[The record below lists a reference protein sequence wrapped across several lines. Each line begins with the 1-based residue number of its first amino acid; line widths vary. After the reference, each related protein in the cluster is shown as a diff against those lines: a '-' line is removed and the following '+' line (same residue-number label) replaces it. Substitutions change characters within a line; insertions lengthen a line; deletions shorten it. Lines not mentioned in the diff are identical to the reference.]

1 LTRRRPAAHPARG
14 AADRAGRR
22 TLDLDR
28 FLVATA
34 GAVKDEF
41 SRRNAVMSFPRY
53 LQALASRPASLTR
66 GAARYMVDAVESAG
80 EYEVPGIGA
89 PRRRRRAF
97 DDPGG
102 SESTAEVFGQE
113 EVQDRFLDVLSEF
126 ARRGRSDRFILLHGP
141 NGAAKSSLIEA
152 LVRAL
157 ERYSRTPAGALYR
170 TAWIFCESQ
179 DRERLGFGRS
189 REPEEAESL
198 ADVDERLI
206 TSRLPCEL
214 KDPPFFL
221 IPKAARRA
229 FFEEALA
236 TASPEERAAFRFD
249 ERILEGEPGPKSRVV
264 YETLLKSYDGD
275 WRRVMRHVRVE
286 RYDIS
291 RRFRSG
297 AVLIEPQGT
306 IDAQS
311 RLLAHASTA
320 GLPPVLSHETIVE
333 ASGDLI
339 DANGG
344 LVEFSDFFKR
354 PIEASKYLL
363 TTAERG
369 VLNLPGF
376 TAHLNLVL
384 CGTTDEKYLAAFK
397 RDPSFP
403 SFKGRFELVRC
414 PYLLEYKKEA
424 QIYARHLA
432 QVRGARHV
440 APHTAVAIAL
450 WAVLTRLRRP
460 DPGRYPPAVQAA
472 IRRLTPV
479 QKARLYDRGELPRD
493 LGDEEQ
499 KLLRA
504 EIVNLRSEFDDCEEE
519 FEGYVDAAYEG
530 RDGASPREIMSMLS
544 EIAVETARPCISPVD
559 LFESLPRLIRDR
571 SLYRF
576 LRLERDG
583 QYRDPQGFVEAVR
596 KEYVRH
602 LARELQQA
610 SELVAEGEYGRLFL
624 EYFRHVKAFDVKEK
638 VQNPATGKAEPPDER
653 LMAEVE
659 SRLDLKEPVER
670 FRRDLMTRI
679 AAFRI
684 DHPTKPL
691 VYEELFEGV
700 FGALRRKV
708 FEEQKSRLVRLA
720 EDALAAKAGVSDGA
734 APERRDAARG
744 LLDRLVK
751 AFGYC
756 DACSGEMLSYFLR
769 YRDEIAEL

>member
-1 LTRRRPAAHPARG
+1 M
-14 AADRAGRR
+14 
-22 TLDLDR
+22 DLDR
-28 FLVATA
+28 FLVSTA
-34 GAVKDEF
+34 GSVREDF
-41 SRRNAVMSFPRY
+41 TRRNAVMSFPRY
-53 LQALASRPASLTR
+53 LQLLAAKPASLTR
-66 GAARYMVDAVESAG
+66 GAARYLVDAVQASG
-80 EYEVPGIGA
+80 EYEVQGIGG
-89 PRRRRRAF
+89 PQRRRRAF
-97 DDPGG
+97 DDPGR
-102 SESTAEVFGQE
+102 SETSSEVFGQE
-113 EVQDRFLDVLSEF
+113 EVQERILDVLSEF

-152 LVRAL
+152 LVRSI
-157 ERYSRTPAGALYR
+157 ERYSKTPEGALYR
-170 TAWIFCESQ
+170 ISWIFCETQ

-189 REPEEAESL
+189 REPDEAESL
-198 ADVDERLI
+198 ADVDDRLI
-206 TSRLPCEL
+206 SSRVPCEL
-214 KDPPFFL
+214 KDPPFLL
-221 IPKAARRA
+221 IPKEARRA
-229 FFEEALA
+229 FFDEALA
-236 TASPEERAAFRFD
+236 SASETERAAFRFD
-249 ERILEGEPGPKSRVV
+249 ERITDGDPGPKSRAI
-264 YETLLKSYDGD
+264 YEALLKSYGGD

-286 RYDIS
+286 RFDVS

-311 RLLAHASTA
+311 RLLAHAGTA
-320 GLPPVLSHETIVE
+320 GLPPVLMHETLVE
-333 ASGDLI
+333 ATGDLI

-397 RDPSFP
+397 RDPTFP
-403 SFKGRFELVRC
+403 SFKGRFELIRC

-432 QVRGARHV
+432 TVRGERHV
-440 APHTAVAIAL
+440 APHTSVAIAL

-460 DPGRYPPAVQAA
+460 DAAKYPPAVQSAV
-472 IRRLTPV
+472 RKLTPV
-479 QKARLYDRGELPRD
+479 QKARLYDRGDLPRE
-493 LGDEEQ
+493 LSDEEQ
-499 KLLRA
+499 KMLRA
-504 EIVNLRSEFDDCEEE
+504 EIANLRAEFDDSEEE

-530 RDGASPREIMSMLS
+530 RDGASPREIMAMLS
-544 EIAVETARPCISPVD
+544 EIAVDTARSCISPVD
-559 LFESLPRLIRDR
+559 LFESLPRLIKDR

-576 LRLERDG
+576 LRLEKDG
-583 QYRDPQGFVEAVR
+583 LYRDPFAFVEAVR

-602 LARELQQA
+602 LARELQKA
-610 SELVAEGEYGRLFL
+610 SDLVAEGEYKRLFL

-638 VQNPATGKAEPPDER
+638 VQNPQTGKAEPPDVR
-653 LMAEVE
+653 LMEEVE

-684 DHPTKPL
+684 DHPTRPI

-708 FEEQKSRLVRLA
+708 FDEQKTRLVRLA
-720 EDALAAKAGVSDGA
+720 EDALAVKASVSEGMPA
-734 APERRDAARG
+734 ERRDAASA
-744 LLDRLVK
+744 LLGRLPRDL
-751 AFGYC
+751 GYC
-756 DACSGEMLSYFLR
+756 GACSGEMLSYFLR
-769 YRDEIAEL
+769 YREEIVEL